1 MNSATE
7 RSSYLLLS
15 TPSKVWW
22 LVTNH
27 VGYTISMVLSSNTP
41 ERFITAYVVTTKNEG
56 SLANLVYA
64 AQRWYAPPTRIWSS
78 QIPATRSLASKIC
91 YSSGGSYSL
100 AFVSRNEFVHDKL
113 LAAIKSKKILL
124 QDIYLYTWQ
133 YSKIKW
139 QMIYNNQL
147 W

>member
-22 LVTNH
+22 LATNH

-64 AQRWYAPPTRIWSS
+64 AQRWYAPPTRIWAS